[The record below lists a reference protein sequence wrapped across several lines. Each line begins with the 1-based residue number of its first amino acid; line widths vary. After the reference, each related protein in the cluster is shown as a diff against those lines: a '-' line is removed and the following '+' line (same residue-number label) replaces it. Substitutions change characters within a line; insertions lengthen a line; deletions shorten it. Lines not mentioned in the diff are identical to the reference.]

1 MKKAYLFNVAL
12 LLVSV
17 LFVPASRAQ
26 DYTRWNL
33 PEGALARLGKGRA
46 KAAVYSADGTRLA
59 VNSSIGIW
67 IYDAHTGAEIV
78 LIPERDA
85 VKVALSSDGAT
96 LASGSDDN
104 TIRLWD
110 AVSGQ
115 LKAILKGHTAWV
127 STVAFSSDGATL
139 ASGSDDNTIR
149 LWDAVSGQLKAI
161 LKGHNG
167 IVASVSYSPDGATL
181 ASGSNDGTVQLWD
194 ADSGQ
199 IKDTLE
205 WYRTW
210 ISSMSYSP
218 DGTTLAA
225 SGTYDGT
232 VQLWD
237 VDSGQIKDTLE
248 LSGSVYSVAYTPDGA
263 SLVIVSSHTV
273 AYTPDGASLVTNS
286 DHGTVRLWDVDSGQ
300 IKDTLPEHTIWVNS
314 VAFSPDGATL
324 ASSHMD
330 YTVRLWD
337 VPSRQI
343 EIKNSLTLP
352 GHIVWSGS
360 VAFSPDG
367 ATLASGHGDGAVRL
381 WDVVSSRAELILL
394 QKHQGAVLS
403 VAYSPDGGTLA
414 SGGYDGTV
422 RLWDA
427 DSGQF
432 KTTLKGHNG
441 PVSSVAYSLDGA
453 TLASGSNDDTIRLW
467 DVDSGQLKAIIEGQ
481 VRSVAF
487 SPDGGTLASGS
498 YDDAIRLWE
507 VVSGQLK
514 TTLEGRAGR
523 VYSIAFSPDGAIL
536 ASGSYDGTILLWDM
550 LNIPDPPVDI
560 SVPLGFAVE
569 KWSSLEPVA
578 IDLITNR
585 EYGTGIMGATILN
598 AASDDG
604 VVLLWRYSADR
615 EELVAR
621 IPAKLVNA
629 VPTVRFDQTGLFD
642 NKLFVTINAG
652 PDGHR
657 KTRVVI
663 VEPNG
668 EFSDAIN
675 IYDENSTQASI
686 EFISQPSYP
695 AGAYIYDA
703 DIGQG
708 QSFYRLDTSFNLHLI
723 ASHALPADRS
733 DIDPMDLKADPTGKY
748 GGLLTLSDTDLNH
761 ERLSGLY
768 QLQANGEWR
777 TLVSPAPVSERQFQ
791 GIAFS
796 NAGPLG
802 SGLYV
807 ADAAANN
814 IWIASPRG
822 HIEAFA
828 IGFAAPK
835 RVAIGPEGTDM
846 WVTDQTGLYRIFST
860 DPSDWEARKATLP
873 VTSGLE
879 SNYPNPFNSSTQIPY
894 RVSASGPVRLVI
906 YNALGQP
913 VRTLVDEIQ
922 AAGTYQ
928 VPWDGRDHSGARVA
942 NGVYLYRLQA
952 GTVAQVRKML
962 VLE

>member
-33 PEGALARLGKGRA
+33 PEGVLARLGKGRA

-67 IYDAHTGAEIV
+67 IYDAHTGAEVV

-85 VKVALSSDGAT
+85 EVMALSSDGSTLASISGGFDNTIKLWDAVSGQLKAVLKGNQITSIAFSPDGAT

-110 AVSGQ
+110 AGCGQ
-115 LKAILKGHTAWV
+115 LKAILK
-127 STVAFSSDGATL
+127 
-139 ASGSDDNTIR
+139 R
-149 LWDAVSGQLKAI
+149 
-161 LKGHNG
+161 HNG

-205 WYRTW
+205 L
-210 ISSMSYSP
+210 P
-218 DGTTLAA
+218 
-225 SGTYDGT
+225 
-232 VQLWD
+232 
-237 VDSGQIKDTLE
+237 
-248 LSGSVYSVAYTPDGA
+248 GSVYSVAYTPDGA

-432 KTTLKGHNG
+432 KTSLKGHNG

-467 DVDSGQLKAIIEGQ
+467 DVDSGQLK
-481 VRSVAF
+481 
-487 SPDGGTLASGS
+487 
-498 YDDAIRLWE
+498 
-507 VVSGQLK
+507 

-536 ASGSYDGTILLWDM
+536 ASGSYDGTILLWD
-550 LNIPDPPVDI
+550 IAYPPVDI

-598 AASDDG
+598 AAFDDG
-604 VVLLWRYSADR
+604 EVLLWRYSAGG

-668 EFSDAIN
+668 EFHDAIN

-708 QSFYRLDTSFNLHLI
+708 QSFYRLDESFDLHLI
-723 ASHALPADRS
+723 ASHALPVGRS

-873 VTSGLE
+873 VTSGLA